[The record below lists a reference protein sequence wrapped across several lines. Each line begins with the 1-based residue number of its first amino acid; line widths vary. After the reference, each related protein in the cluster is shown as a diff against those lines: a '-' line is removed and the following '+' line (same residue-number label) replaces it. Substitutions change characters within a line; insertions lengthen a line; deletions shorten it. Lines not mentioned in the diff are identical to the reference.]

1 MAHLAYVPNI
11 EPEILRIEDQEA
23 HHLLNVLRLKKGDL
37 LQVFDGRGQVAE
49 TQILAT
55 TRRNADVRV
64 LSRTTCPESA
74 MHRITVAAAPPKGDR
89 LRWMV
94 EKLTELGV
102 ARLVLL
108 QTSRTVVNP
117 GDTKLEK
124 LQSYV
129 ISACKQSGRLRLME
143 IAGLSTL
150 DEVLHLHSKSSDQLV
165 LAHPNVNDSES
176 VTADAGAATAHC
188 MDRVARR
195 SDDGFSELLLIGP
208 EGGFADDEIAK
219 IRQHQP
225 RQIIWPENILRIET
239 AAVVFSTMLLMSK
252 KNEA

>member
-1 MAHLAYVPNI
+1 MLMAHLAYVPNI
-11 EPEILRIEDQEA
+11 QPEILRIEDQEA

-37 LQVFDGRGQVAE
+37 LQVFDGCGQVAE

-74 MHRITVAAAPPKGDR
+74 MHRITVAAAPAKGDR

-108 QTSRTVVNP
+108 QTSRTVVNL
-117 GDTKLEK
+117 GETKLEK

-129 ISACKQSGRLRLME
+129 IGACKQSGRMRLME
-143 IAGLSTL
+143 ITGLSTL
-150 DEVLHLHSKSSDQLV
+150 DEVLHLHSKSNEQLV
-165 LAHPNVNDSES
+165 LAHPTLTDSES
-176 VTADAGAATAHC
+176 VTADAGAAIADC
-188 MDRVARR
+188 IDRRPDNR
-195 SDDGFSELLLIGP
+195 SSELLLIGP
-208 EGGFADDEIAK
+208 EGGFSDEEIAK

-252 KNEA
+252 NAEA